1 MTAMGEAATGAAR
14 DGLGPGGKSSTP
26 VRTTYLVKQLELA
39 IRKKIDAS
47 IRGYGLTTPQY
58 TALSVLDRHPGLS
71 SAALARRSF
80 VTPQAANEMVAAL
93 ERKGLV
99 ERHADAHNH
108 RVLEMFLTEAGRRTL
123 EVCSTAVFELEQRMM
138 GRLAFDEAA
147 QFRALLEI
155 CLAAVVDQP
164 TMRGLPAPSAP

>member
-1 MTAMGEAATGAAR
+1 MTTMGDATTRAATDQLGA
-14 DGLGPGGKSSTP
+14 GVKVGPP

-39 IRKKIDAS
+39 IRKQIDAS

-99 ERHADAHNH
+99 ERHADTHNH
-108 RVLEMFLTEAGRRTL
+108 RVLEMFLTEVGRRTL
-123 EVCSTAVFELEQRMM
+123 ELCSTAVFELEQRMM
-138 GRLAFDEAA
+138 GRLALDEAT

-155 CLAAVVDQP
+155 CLAAVCEP
-164 TMRGLPAPSAP
+164 ATMRSLPAPTA